1 MAALLILTNPEQLD
15 FIATIPIWIP
25 IIIMSREFI
34 VTGIRL
40 VAVGDGKVIAASKLG
55 KYKTATTMVALVLL
69 LMFPY
74 YELLADIGIWILYV
88 GVILTVV
95 SGIDYFIKNKEIIIK
110 SI

>member
-1 MAALLILTNPEQLD
+1 MLSCQ
-15 FIATIPIWIP
+15 
-25 IIIMSREFI
+25 
-34 VTGIRL
+34 
-40 VAVGDGKVIAASKLG
+40 DGKVIAASNLG

-74 YELLADIGIWILYV
+74 YELFADIGIWILYV

-95 SGIDYFIKNKEIIIK
+95 SGIDYFIKNKEVIIK